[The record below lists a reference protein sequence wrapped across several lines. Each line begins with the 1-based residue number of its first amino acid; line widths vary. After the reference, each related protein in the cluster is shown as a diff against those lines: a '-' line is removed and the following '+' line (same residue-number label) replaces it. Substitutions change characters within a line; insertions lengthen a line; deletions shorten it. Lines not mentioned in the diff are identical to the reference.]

1 MLINEVEHIVGL
13 SKKSIRYYEEIGLLT
28 PKRNQDNDYRIYQD
42 MDIKKLKTIKFL
54 RELGVPIG
62 ELKALNEKKLS
73 LSECMK
79 DRMKKIEKEK
89 ENYQK
94 VITMCNAIIDS
105 NETYEDIDINTYFEG
120 MNRLRKEGF
129 ILKEVKTSKM
139 KKILG
144 AIVSSCVFSF
154 LFLCLIGIISY
165 FQLVESEKIPWV
177 VYGIILLILFIPVF
191 GMGKNLVSR
200 IIEIN
205 KGEEDEASKY

>member
-1 MLINEVEHIVGL
+1 MIE
-13 SKKSIRYYEEIGLLT
+13 EEI
-28 PKRNQDNDYRIYQD
+28 
-42 MDIKKLKTIKFL
+42 KKANI
-54 RELGVPIG
+54 E
-62 ELKALNEKKLS
+62 A
-73 LSECMK
+73 
-79 DRMKKIEKEK
+79 MKKKDSVARAFYSVLMTKIMLERIARRESGKDLTDADVSNIIQKVIKELNDEK